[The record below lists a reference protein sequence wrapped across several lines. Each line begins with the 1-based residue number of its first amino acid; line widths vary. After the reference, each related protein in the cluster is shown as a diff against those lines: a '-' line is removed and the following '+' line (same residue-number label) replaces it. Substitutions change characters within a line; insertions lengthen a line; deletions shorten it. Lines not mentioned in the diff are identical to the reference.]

1 MKGTVSGDR
10 MVEMNGRENLRVVIQ
25 YFIVFMYYFISSSE
39 YYNSYVMF
47 SPKK

>member
-10 MVEMNGRENLRVVIQ
+10 MVEMNGREKRVVIQ

-39 YYNSYVMF
+39 YCNSYVMF